1 MVTYTI
7 VPKPRV
13 RQNGAQQGLKPSAF
27 RLASRKMGYLKKI
40 WTYPQRRARRLLRDF
55 DTHYF
60 RYRFNGVTGFV
71 AQNEF
76 GSYCVPEASMQRP
89 AARTVLMGGIW
100 ERGTIDYI
108 ADNCHA
114 DLVHAGT
121 YFGDFLP
128 ALSRRLPN
136 GSQIWAFEP
145 NPDNYRFAEATIRLN
160 SLENIRLSPCG
171 LGERRE
177 TVQLEVRTAAHRS
190 MGGASR
196 VVSEGADAERVT
208 EIGVVALDDAIPSER
223 TVDLIH
229 LDVEGYEQPVLAG
242 ALKLIAR
249 CRPLLVLEGLPSAAW
264 IDQYLVPLGYRVANK
279 VDENTILV
287 AR

>member
-1 MVTYTI
+1 MNKV
-7 VPKPRV
+7 
-13 RQNGAQQGLKPSAF
+13 
-27 RLASRKMGYLKKI
+27 
-40 WTYPQRRARRLLRDF
+40 WTYPRRRARRLLRDF
-55 DTHYF
+55 DTRYL

-71 AQNEF
+71 AQNEY

-128 ALSRRLPN
+128 ALSRRLPE

-160 SLENIRLSPCG
+160 SLENVRLSPSG
-171 LGERRE
+171 LGERQE
-177 TVQLEVRTAAHRS
+177 TVQLEVRTAADRS

-196 VVSEGADAERVT
+196 VVTAGADATLVAEV
-208 EIGVVALDDAIPSER
+208 GVVALDDEIPSDR

-229 LDVEGYEQPVLAG
+229 LDVEGYEQSVLAG
-242 ALKLIAR
+242 GLKLIGR

-264 IDQYLVPLGYRVANK
+264 LDQHLFPLGYRVANK